1 MTTKFVMFIS
11 LSHYYRNVNF
21 QSLFLRPCFN
31 CMKTKNILI
40 ALAFITLCT
49 HDAAAYL
56 DPGSG
61 SYIIQMIIAGFVGG
75 AYAIKLYW
83 QRIVVFF
90 KGRSK
95 SSEDFLEES
104 EDE

>member
-1 MTTKFVMFIS
+1 MTK
-11 LSHYYRNVNF
+11 NVLI
-21 QSLFLRPCFN
+21 LFLL
-31 CMKTKNILI
+31 T
-40 ALAFITLCT
+40 AVATL
-49 HDAAAYL
+49 DASAYL

-61 SYIIQMIIAGFVGG
+61 SYILQMLIAGAVGG

-90 KGRSK
+90 KGKSK
-95 SSEDFLEES
+95 SQDDFLEES